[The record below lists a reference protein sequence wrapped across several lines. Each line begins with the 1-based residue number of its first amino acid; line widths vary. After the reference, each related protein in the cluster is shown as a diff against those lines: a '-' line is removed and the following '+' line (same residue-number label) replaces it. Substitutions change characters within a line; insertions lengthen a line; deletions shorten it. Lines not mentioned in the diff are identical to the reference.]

1 MNEHGALD
9 QKIANL
15 LLAIATLVFYMILL
29 VAFHMTSLVKV
40 YGFDCDSAGC
50 KVPG

>member
-1 MNEHGALD
+1 VHEHGALD

-15 LLAIATLVFYMILL
+15 LLAIATLVFYMMLL
-29 VAFHMTSLVKV
+29 VTFHMTLLMKV
-40 YGFDCDSAGC
+40 YGFDSDSAGC